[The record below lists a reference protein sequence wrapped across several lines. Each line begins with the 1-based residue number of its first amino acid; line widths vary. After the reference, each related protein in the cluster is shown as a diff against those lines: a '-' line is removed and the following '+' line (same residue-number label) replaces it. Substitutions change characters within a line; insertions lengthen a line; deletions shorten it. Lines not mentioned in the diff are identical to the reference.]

1 MSRRKPLI
9 IVFVLFTMVLS
20 AQTTDLARLELLHL
34 PFSNS
39 DNSLT
44 RYRVLA
50 QFPIPVH
57 KDKKN
62 FIVVGSEYRYLDINI
77 SDAED
82 RFSSVK
88 NHVNSFQE
96 IDAYVA
102 YTWEHNKVWRFGV
115 KIGPK
120 LQSDFEGT
128 LQKDDILFEVGIY
141 AIKDKRKN
149 VAEGEKPSRFIF
161 GLTYSNT
168 PGRWFPLPILNYY
181 KEFHPNWTYT
191 LGLPKT
197 NIRHYL
203 NRKRKD
209 AIQAFVT
216 LDNDYAN
223 IHQDFA
229 PNSPDQNPD
238 KRIAENIQVTMGI
251 AGVGYEHFF
260 TENLLFYAYV
270 AHSVY
275 SNFRF
280 EDNDGNKVYQI
291 NNENSPY
298 FRTGL
303 KFKY

>member
-1 MSRRKPLI
+1 MRKRTPLTI
-9 IVFVLFTMVLS
+9 MFLFFALVLS
-20 AQTTDLARLELLHL
+20 AQTTDLARLEFLHL
-34 PFSNS
+34 PFSKS
-39 DNSLT
+39 GNSLT

-50 QFPIPVH
+50 QLPLRVH
-57 KDKKN
+57 KEKKN
-62 FIVVGSEYRYLDINI
+62 FFVFGMEYRYLNIEI
-77 SDAED
+77 SDKED
-82 RFSSVK
+82 RFTNVNGQISSL
-88 NHVNSFQE
+88 QE
-96 IDAYVA
+96 IDAYLA
-102 YTWEHNKVWRFGV
+102 YTWEHNDSWRFGAKV
-115 KIGPK
+115 GPK
-120 LQSDFEGT
+120 LQSDFEGK
-128 LQKDDILFEVGIY
+128 LQKDDFLFEVGVY

-197 NIRHYL
+197 NLRHYL

-209 AIQAFVT
+209 AFQVFVT

-223 IHQDFA
+223 IHDDFA

-238 KRIAENIQVTMGI
+238 RRIAENIQVTMGI
-251 AGVGYEHFF
+251 AGLGYEHFF
-260 TENLLFYAYV
+260 TENLLFYAYA

-280 EDNDGNKVYQI
+280 EDNEGNKVYQI

-298 FRTGL
+298 FRTGI